1 MSTKILILG
10 AGYAGIETALT
21 LYKKKKKSD
30 NIEITLIDKNP
41 YHTLLTELHEVAGNR
56 IEENGITVPLRDI
69 FRYTNVNLVRD
80 EINNIDF
87 GNNKLISDSSEYNYD
102 YLVIAAGSH
111 PNFHNIPGMEEHCFP
126 LWSYNDAISIR
137 EHIEDCFIRASQET
151 DYEKRKPLL
160 TFIVG
165 GGGFT
170 GVEMV
175 GELALWVKQLCKYY
189 SINRNEVRII
199 LVEALPEILNNL
211 DDKSIKKANRYL
223 TKKLGVEVLKNK
235 PITKLTADFAELG
248 DGTVIPTK
256 TLIWTAGVKAC
267 NITDNICIEKGNG
280 CKIKVNDYTQTQYNN
295 VYAIGDISLFNAENR
310 SLPALVESALQT
322 GKAAA
327 HNILAEIRGQ
337 EKKLLKPKL
346 HGVMVSIGSYFA
358 VSNIMGKRLP
368 RLLSIIMKYMVNIHY
383 LFGIGGFELVARY
396 LKHEFLYKKQNKTI
410 VERHISVTTPS
421 LWLVPVRIFLGYS
434 WLMEGIAKLRD
445 GWLTTP
451 FLSGLPTDGNTS
463 ASVAETGEK
472 VFQIVFEYTP
482 KWYAWIADT
491 IIIPNALLFQVLIV
505 LTEIGLGIAFIT
517 GTFTFLAAIVSLG
530 MNINFL
536 LSTGLYPENWWFIPA
551 SLAMLGGAGRAFGVD
566 HYLIPYLMR
575 QWRYFVRNRK
585 LKLQL
590 FR

>member
-1 MSTKILILG
+1 M
-10 AGYAGIETALT
+10 
-21 LYKKKKKSD
+21 
-30 NIEITLIDKNP
+30 
-41 YHTLLTELHEVAGNR
+41 
-56 IEENGITVPLRDI
+56 
-69 FRYTNVNLVRD
+69 
-80 EINNIDF
+80 
-87 GNNKLISDSSEYNYD
+87 
-102 YLVIAAGSH
+102 
-111 PNFHNIPGMEEHCFP
+111 
-126 LWSYNDAISIR
+126 
-137 EHIEDCFIRASQET
+137 
-151 DYEKRKPLL
+151 
-160 TFIVG
+160 
-165 GGGFT
+165 
-170 GVEMV
+170 
-175 GELALWVKQLCKYY
+175 
-189 SINRNEVRII
+189 
-199 LVEALPEILNNL
+199 
-211 DDKSIKKANRYL
+211 
-223 TKKLGVEVLKNK
+223 
-235 PITKLTADFAELG
+235 
-248 DGTVIPTK
+248 
-256 TLIWTAGVKAC
+256 
-267 NITDNICIEKGNG
+267 
-280 CKIKVNDYTQTQYNN
+280 
-295 VYAIGDISLFNAENR
+295 
-310 SLPALVESALQT
+310 
-322 GKAAA
+322 
-327 HNILAEIRGQ
+327 
-337 EKKLLKPKL
+337 
-346 HGVMVSIGSYFA
+346 SIGSYFA
-358 VSNIMGKRLP
+358 VSKIMGKRLP

-421 LWLVPVRIFLGYS
+421 LWLVSVRIFLGYS

-451 FLSGLPTDGNTS
+451 FLVRLPTDGNTS